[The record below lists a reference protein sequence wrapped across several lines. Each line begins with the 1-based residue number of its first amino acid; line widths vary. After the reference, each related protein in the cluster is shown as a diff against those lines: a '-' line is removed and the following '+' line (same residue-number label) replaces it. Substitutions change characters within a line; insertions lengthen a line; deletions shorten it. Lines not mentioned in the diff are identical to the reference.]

1 MASKD
6 HPSLTLFTHPQS
18 RARIVRWMLE
28 ECELPYESKVL
39 EYGPQMKAP
48 EILAMNPMGK
58 VPILKAGDRVV
69 TEVAAICCYLAEL
82 VPEKKLAPAMGAAER
97 ADYFRWIFFLSGPLE
112 AIMTARKIKHLDEPQ
127 SAGYGRYEDV
137 LASLSLAVGGKRYIC
152 GDSFTTADL
161 LMSTYLRW
169 YMSIGLLDQRDEFQ
183 EYIDQMVERPAALR
197 AYELDGPLEMPA
209 Q

>member
-6 HPSLTLFTHPQS
+6 QPALTLFTNPQS

-28 ECELPYESKVL
+28 ECELPYETKVL
-39 EYGPQMKAP
+39 EYGPPMKAP

-82 VPEKKLAPAMGAAER
+82 VPEKKLAPVSGAADR
-97 ADYFRWIFFLSGPLE
+97 AEYFRWIFFLSGPLE

-127 SAGYGRYEDV
+127 SAGYGRYEDI
-137 LASLSLAVGGKRYIC
+137 LASLSLAVSGKQYLC
-152 GDSFTTADL
+152 GESFTAADL

-169 YMSIGLLDQRDEFQ
+169 YVSFGLLEPRTEFQ
-183 EYIDQMVERPAALR
+183 EYFDRHLQRPASLR
-197 AYELDGPLEMPA
+197 AHELDGPLEMPE